1 MSWKVYLDLIYLFS
15 NLYVYN
21 RKDIKELVDETSFV
35 FVMEKLKYFFVVSL
49 LHATIQKQSNMKSDI
64 HQ

>member
-1 MSWKVYLDLIYLFS
+1 
-15 NLYVYN
+15 
-21 RKDIKELVDETSFV
+21 
-35 FVMEKLKYFFVVSL
+35 MEKLKYFFVVSL